1 MYSLAQTYS
10 RKQIVFL
17 LINTHNRCHTETGKT
32 KHWQAQQPLT
42 HRIKCLKYSKAV
54 ILLSLVVLTSI
65 SSDARLE
72 GRSAAGASPAATAAA
87 LGSLFA
93 AEMTRVVSAQVHY
106 CQREAIVAARHC
118 TFVSWDVA
126 SRRPETTQKYHSCCV
141 AVCVAWLGFF
151 SSLALISVGLREVAH
166 IVLPL

>member
-118 TFVSWDVA
+118 TLS
-126 SRRPETTQKYHSCCV
+126 PETSPV
-141 AVCVAWLGFF
+141 AAQRPHKNITHVVLLCALLGWVSFLLLLLF
-151 SSLALISVGLREVAH
+151 QSGWER
-166 IVLPL
+166 